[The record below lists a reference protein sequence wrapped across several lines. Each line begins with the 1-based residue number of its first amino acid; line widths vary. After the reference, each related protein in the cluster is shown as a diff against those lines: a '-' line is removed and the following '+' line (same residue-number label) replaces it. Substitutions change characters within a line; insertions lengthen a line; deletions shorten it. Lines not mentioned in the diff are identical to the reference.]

1 VTSTRLDAT
10 DRARLNP
17 SGLRLALAGMLLGL
31 LYAAVSVYWGLGGTT
46 LLDTVGGSL
55 ERGGRAGDLV
65 VVLALWAAVVLKV
78 IAAVLPLLAI
88 YRLGGMRWQRL
99 VWALAW
105 IEAAVLVIY
114 GLVLTTVGLM
124 VQLGAHGAARGSWC
138 SSGSSLPPHRPIT
151 ELWPGTPT
159 SGTRGSSSGDFW
171 SPLHCCAHDT
181 ATRTRR
187 NWTTIG
193 NRRDL
198 SALR

>member
-31 LYAAVSVYWGLGGTT
+31 LYAALSVYWGLGTT

-88 YRLGGMRWQRL
+88 YCLGGMRWQRL
-99 VWALAW
+99 V
-105 IEAAVLVIY
+105 V
-114 GLVLTTVGLM
+114 VLT
-124 VQLGAHGAARGSWC
+124 
-138 SSGSSLPPHRPIT
+138 
-151 ELWPGTPT
+151 
-159 SGTRGSSSGDFW
+159 
-171 SPLHCCAHDT
+171 
-181 ATRTRR
+181 
-187 NWTTIG
+187 
-193 NRRDL
+193 
-198 SALR
+198 